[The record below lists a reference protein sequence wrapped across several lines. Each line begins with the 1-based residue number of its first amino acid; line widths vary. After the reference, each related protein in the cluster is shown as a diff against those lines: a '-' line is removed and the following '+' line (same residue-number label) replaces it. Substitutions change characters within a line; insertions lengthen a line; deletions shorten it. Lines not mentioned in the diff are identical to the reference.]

1 MNTNKPW
8 TRKGKTRKD
17 QTASL
22 ASLSAVT
29 QSSRLPG
36 PWPVKLR
43 YPNGGHGAS
52 EDAQSPHSKG
62 VKLYPQRTRNPA
74 LERSQNLPSFPHLV

>member
-1 MNTNKPW
+1 MGEP
-8 TRKGKTRKD
+8 RK
-17 QTASL
+17 SL
-22 ASLSAVT
+22 RGHSVKS
-29 QSSRLPG
+29 LPG

-52 EDAQSPHSKG
+52 EEAQSPHSKG
-62 VKLYPQRTRNPA
+62 VKLYPQRTPTPPSKGLKPSPSEGPA